1 MLHFM
6 SLIRRPF
13 QVQLSGL
20 LFQIFATET
29 RVNGNIV
36 CMNFHQLESDDIE
49 EVIDEV
55 MKQRRTWT
63 QFCWTLMSYEM
74 IWKRARSNRPL
85 VYHLIG
91 TTSKLFIRSLIE
103 RQLKHKILTNLYLFY
118 PIIPSIE

>member
-49 EVIDEV
+49 EVIDDV

-63 QFCWTLMSYEM
+63 QFWWTLMSYEM
-74 IWKRARSNRPL
+74 IWKRARSIKD
-85 VYHLIG
+85 H
-91 TTSKLFIRSLIE
+91 
-103 RQLKHKILTNLYLFY
+103 
-118 PIIPSIE
+118 